1 MPIARLLRCHSRVL
15 ATEKPSSPSRGF
27 LWRNALLPMCIAYLI
42 CWLADITPNVLFLSK
57 LMKICLQKRELYIF
71 QHKESRQQAYVSSYI
86 NIVVINN
93 RFTRITRAPF
103 FGFRYGCGFS
113 LFSSRQFCDLPSDEF
128 SVHVDRYSE
137 DNPLL
142 DFIPERQKTM
152 IKTELSNHLL

>member
-1 MPIARLLRCHSRVL
+1 MKI
-15 ATEKPSSPSRGF
+15 
-27 LWRNALLPMCIAYLI
+27 
-42 CWLADITPNVLFLSK
+42 WLAK
-57 LMKICLQKRELYIF
+57 KRELYIF

-152 IKTELSNHLL
+152 IKTELIWRSPLQLNLAVTSCRATASLIRAYRPLSRIYVELEFYM